1 MPVQCTRVYTTR
13 QNRARN
19 MDGFSSKS
27 QQTRTSSKSKMC
39 PHGYQSKSNCK
50 RCSPQLVCEHNLFKR
65 RCVACTG
72 GCEHGKKP
80 YSCMTCNPNLTCVH
94 GVWKYACP
102 TCNYPKPKNSA
113 EFKKV
118 SCFTKA
124 KIIRAKACCQEQF
137 THSVK
142 KVTTLKTLKLLQ
154 TKQDIKSAGITPYDE
169 PYDEPALSFCTY
181 QLQSAFAKA
190 LWTYDDTK

>member
-1 MPVQCTRVYTTR
+1 MPVPATHHTTLHD
-13 QNRARN
+13 RARN
-19 MDGFSSKS
+19 MDVFSSES

-39 PHGYQSKSNCK
+39 PHGYQSKANCK

-65 RCVACTG
+65 RCVTCTG

-94 GVWKYACP
+94 GVWKYACS
-102 TCNYPKPKNSA
+102 TCNHPKPKNSA
-113 EFKKV
+113 KFEKF
-118 SCFTKA
+118 SCFMKA
-124 KIIRAKACCQEQF
+124 KIIHAKTCCKEQF

-142 KVTTLKTLKLLQ
+142 RVTTLKTLKA
-154 TKQDIKSAGITPYDE
+154 KQDMQSASITPH
-169 PYDEPALSFCTY
+169 DEPALSFCTF

>member
-1 MPVQCTRVYTTR
+1 MPVQSTRIYTTPH
-13 QNRARN
+13 NKARN

-27 QQTRTSSKSKMC
+27 QQTSTSSKSKMC

-80 YSCMTCNPNLTCVH
+80 YSCMTCNPNLTCAH
-94 GVWKYACP
+94 GVWKYACS
-102 TCNYPKPKNSA
+102 TCNPPKPKNSD
-113 EFKKV
+113 EFKRF
-118 SCFTKA
+118 SCFTEA
-124 KIIRAKACCQEQF
+124 KIIRARIRCKEQF

-142 KVTTLKTLKLLQ
+142 RVTTLKTSKTQ
-154 TKQDIKSAGITPYDE
+154 QEIQSACITPHK
-169 PYDEPALSFCTY
+169 EPALSFCTY
-181 QLQSAFAKA
+181 QLQSAFAKT
-190 LWTYDDTK
+190 LWTYDNTE